1 MKKIIGIFLALCL
14 TCLGTL
20 CFAGD
25 MPHALLNELDAFV
38 YFGEI
43 KELSTEEITVIQK
56 QNVKGDFAEG
66 RELTYKQFGYPCIV
80 NIDGVVR
87 HSKQEDIL
95 KLVEVGKTYLIGA
108 LNNDMLIWEVSS
120 FDTKTLEILN
130 SGDQFAEEMQRLLNQ
145 GSFDEAEA
153 GRQSIVYGH
162 PAEGSGGVIFNED
175 GLTAI
180 FVSPD
185 LWWWIVPLA
194 VIVAV
199 VVILFIKY
207 KKKD

>member
-1 MKKIIGIFLALCL
+1 MKKFIVIFLLLCFM
-14 TCLGTL
+14 CLGTL

-43 KELSTEEITVIQK
+43 KELSTEEVTIIQK
-56 QNVKGDFAEG
+56 QNVKGDFVEG
-66 RELTYKQFGYPCIV
+66 REFTYKQFGYPCVV
-80 NIDGVVR
+80 NVDGVVR
-87 HSKQEDIL
+87 LSKQEDIL
-95 KLVEVGKTYLIGA
+95 KLVEVGKTYLIGV
-108 LNNDMLIWEVSS
+108 LNEDAIIWEVSS

-145 GSFDEAEA
+145 GSFEEAEA

-162 PAEGSGGVIFNED
+162 PAEGSGGVIFDDD

-180 FVSPD
+180 FVSSNF
-185 LWWWIVPLA
+185 WWWIVPLA
-194 VIVAV
+194 ALVAI
-199 VVILFIKY
+199 VVILLIRY

>member
-1 MKKIIGIFLALCL
+1 MKKFTGILLLSFMCF
-14 TCLGTL
+14 GTL

-25 MPHALLNELDAFV
+25 MPHALLNELNAFV

-43 KELSTEEITVIQK
+43 KELSTEEVTIIQK
-56 QNVKGDFAEG
+56 QNVKGDFVEG
-66 RELTYKQFGYPCIV
+66 RELTYKQFGYPCVV

-87 HSKQEDIL
+87 LSKQEDIL
-95 KLVEVGKTYLIGA
+95 KLVEAGKTYLIGA
-108 LNNDMLIWEVSS
+108 LNKDAIIWEVSS

-145 GSFDEAEA
+145 GSFEEAEA

-162 PAEGSGGVIFNED
+162 PGEGSTGVIFDND

-180 FVSPD
+180 FVSQSF
-185 LWWWIVPLA
+185 WWWILPLA
-194 VIVAV
+194 VV
-199 VVILFIKY
+199 VVVASILIIKHNE
-207 KKKD
+207 KD